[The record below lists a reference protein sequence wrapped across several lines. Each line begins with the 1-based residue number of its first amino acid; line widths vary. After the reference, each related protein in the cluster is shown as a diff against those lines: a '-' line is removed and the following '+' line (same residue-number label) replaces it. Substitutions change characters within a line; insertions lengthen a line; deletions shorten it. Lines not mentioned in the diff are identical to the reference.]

1 MTTAL
6 RSPRRAA
13 APSRSART
21 LLAALALAAVAASL
35 AAQAPE
41 APVPYVPRPLAALRA
56 DSAALLLSGGE
67 GGPVRLALLAL
78 PGYRAN
84 GAPRL
89 FLYAELA
96 GESLLRDAPPGA
108 LGVELSAYVLDGEGK
123 VVTHASEGIRLP
135 PPGERTALA
144 GSGLRYATAFDVP
157 PGDYSVRLLAKLR
170 PSGGFG
176 LRATQ
181 VRLASAARPGGPGTP
196 LLAIPIWPASSGPW
210 IDVRSPSLA
219 ADEPPHL
226 PGGGWP
232 SAFPVRALD
241 PKITLRLA
249 VPQKTRPAATLPARL
264 APFTG
269 GEERIVAIEVGTAS
283 SPLGGG
289 LEAIDATLDAEDA
302 PPGGYALRVASEA
315 DPAGRGAVR
324 LVLLRPAAGERL
336 PSSWIA
342 AIRSGASPSSAAA
355 ASTAEAPPEQPAERR
370 ADREREVAR
379 LRAELARA
387 FGLIAAGDL
396 DGATNALLAVE
407 TAVLERTPRRAL
419 TWIEEADAQLRK
431 AVTGSDPETLLPL
444 TMAYAELAEKAALA
458 RRPALSR
465 LAQETAAQLAEEY
478 AKRSHGEGAAALAAR
493 TALALAGRLYDLGS
507 PRRAQRLLD
516 QADSLDPGD
525 GTAARLAAFIDERHD
540 ARGEA
545 ARRLRRLLER
555 RPADREARLRLALCD
570 LALGESGGLKALRA
584 LVAEPD
590 ADWVGAV
597 AAQELVRRDLAD
609 RRFDEAAQRAREAL
623 RRLPGDPG
631 LRAQLSWALQ
641 QSGHPGD
648 SLAALDPLLTAGSA
662 APPRRRYSAWPRET
676 LREARRE
683 AEQAAQV
690 RLQALRAAMARLPRG
705 PLTDDTRGSR

>member
-6 RSPRRAA
+6 RSPHRAA
-13 APSRSART
+13 APGRSARAP
-21 LLAALALAAVAASL
+21 LVALALAAVGASL

-41 APVPYVPRPLAALRA
+41 APAPYVPRPLAALRA

-96 GESLLRDAPPGA
+96 GESLLRDAPPGP

-135 PPGERTALA
+135 PPEERAALA

-264 APFTG
+264 APFAG
-269 GEERIVAIEVGTAS
+269 GEERIVAIEVGSAS

-342 AIRSGASPSSAAA
+342 ATRSGSSPSSAAA
-355 ASTAEAPPEQPAERR
+355 STAQVEPEPPAERR
-370 ADREREVAR
+370 AEREQEVAR
-379 LRAELARA
+379 LRAGLARGFRLVA
-387 FGLIAAGDL
+387 DGDL
-396 DGATNALLAVE
+396 DGATSALLAIE

-419 TWIEEADAQLRK
+419 TWIEEAHTQLRK
-431 AVTGSDPETLLPL
+431 AVIATDPETLLPL
-444 TMAYAELAEKAALA
+444 STAYAELAEKAALA

-465 LAQETAAQLAEEY
+465 LAQETAAELAEEY
-478 AKRSHGEGAAALAAR
+478 AKRSRGEGASALAAR
-493 TALALAGRLYDLGS
+493 TAFALAGRLYDLGS

-540 ARGEA
+540 AREEA

-555 RPADREARLRLALCD
+555 RPTDREARLRLALCD
-570 LALGESGGLKALRA
+570 LALGESGGLKALRT
-584 LVAEPD
+584 LVAEPG

-631 LRAQLSWALQ
+631 LRLQLSWALQ

-648 SLAALDPLLTAGSA
+648 ALAALDPLLSA
-662 APPRRRYSAWPRET
+662 ASVAPPRRRYSAWPRET
-676 LREARRE
+676 FREARRE
-683 AEQAAQV
+683 AEQAAQT
-690 RLQALRAAMARLPRG
+690 RLRALHEALSRLPEG
-705 PLTDDTRGSR
+705 MLTDDAKGSR